1 MSIEIN
7 GTEYTILICEH
18 APSFGYFLSNN
29 RWRMVTNYNGVWFN
43 IDTTDL
49 GQIKLSD
56 GTKCNL
62 IRHSDA
68 DHVCSYFHNGKYYLA
83 YLCEPS
89 ELPSENIWIP
99 EYELKAV
106 RTTFK
111 NLKRLVYNKRKA
123 EEVEEVEEAEEIEE
137 IQILHPIYGEY
148 LSETT
153 LRGKKDCKEVYDE
166 ELVHPLHDLLSEPKE
181 IENFEDE
188 ASMLRLFIKLIIY
201 IITIIAYVSLIIRF
215 I

>member
-62 IRHSDA
+62 IQHSDA
-68 DHVCSYFHNGKYYLA
+68 NHVCSYFHNGKYYLA
-83 YLCEPS
+83 YLCEHS
-89 ELPSENIWIP
+89 ELPSEKIWIP

-106 RTTFK
+106 RTTVRTSP
-111 NLKRLVYNKRKA
+111 RLFNKKDA
-123 EEVEEVEEAEEIEE
+123 EE

-181 IENFEDE
+181 IKNFEDE